1 MAAVTVVDLFNVLA
15 RRIRRAG
22 VRTYRTPKSK
32 HCFTQHE
39 HLTVL
44 VFKTLTR
51 SSYRDIEMLAPLLL
65 SRTMDHSTPEKA
77 ARRLGPQ
84 LLLRLLVICLPS
96 TRGKIVAIDSTGFS
110 TSNRSPYYTHRIFAD
125 KPCGFVK
132 VTLLVDTRTTAILAA
147 KIHIIPRHDLRDAH
161 IVRHHRGAKHL
172 VADKAYDAEWFH
184 ELLQELGLQAH
195 IPMRKNAR
203 KGFWRKKHA
212 KRFKGRIYNKRP
224 LVETTNSV
232 VKRRWGGTVA
242 AHKIIMIRIEILL
255 KLLVHNLVLSTRQ
268 LTCWLIISTGLVQCQ
283 NT

>member
-96 TRGKIVAIDSTGFS
+96 TRGKIVAIDSTGRRYSLQRFTLFLVMTCVTHTLCVIIEVQS
-110 TSNRSPYYTHRIFAD
+110 TSWQT
-125 KPCGFVK
+125 KPMTQNGSTNSCKNSDYKHTFPC
-132 VTLLVDTRTTAILAA
+132 A
-147 KIHIIPRHDLRDAH
+147 K
-161 IVRHHRGAKHL
+161 
-172 VADKAYDAEWFH
+172 
-184 ELLQELGLQAH
+184 
-195 IPMRKNAR
+195 M
-203 KGFWRKKHA
+203 HA
-212 KRFKGRIYNKRP
+212 KDSG
-224 LVETTNSV
+224 
-232 VKRRWGGTVA
+232 VKNTPNDS
-242 AHKIIMIRIEILL
+242 KDESIINDHSL
-255 KLLVHNLVLSTRQ
+255 KQQTAS
-268 LTCWLIISTGLVQCQ
+268 
-283 NT
+283 